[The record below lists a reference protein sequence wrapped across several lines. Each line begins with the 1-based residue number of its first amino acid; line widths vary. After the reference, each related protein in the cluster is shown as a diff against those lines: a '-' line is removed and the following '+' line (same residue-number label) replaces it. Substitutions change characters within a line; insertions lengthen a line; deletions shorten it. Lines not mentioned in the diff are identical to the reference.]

1 MAPKRVVYLPPAGYG
16 ARLIQC
22 SMHTPPRQRNHR
34 SMPVTTGL
42 LALIAIVVFISGL
55 AGLRLHAWRPES
67 EALDETRDLIN
78 RMSGLVATM
87 SAILLGLL
95 IASANNFYNTE
106 KAGLETLS
114 AQILQLDDLLRRYGP
129 EAQPTRDALK
139 DMVIIGYD
147 RVWQVGGG
155 NPRGPAIEDI
165 QAGIDRM
172 FAILDSM
179 RQKAPDPR
187 AYMLADAAS
196 LTAAINSQR
205 LQMVLQLSNSL
216 SWPFMA
222 ILVSWTCLLFFGFGM
237 VSRVNR
243 TTVVGLA
250 AGSLTVASAIFLIA
264 ELNTPFSG
272 LLRLSP
278 EPIVRT
284 IAALGK

>member
-1 MAPKRVVYLPPAGYG
+1 MVARKLLILLRVILAQTGFSSTGTTAGVCD
-16 ARLIQC
+16 A
-22 SMHTPPRQRNHR
+22 
-34 SMPVTTGL
+34 
-42 LALIAIVVFISGL
+42 SGL
-55 AGLRLHAWRPES
+55 AVRISNAKSTAYAAKR
-67 EALDETRDLIN
+67 
-78 RMSGLVATM
+78 
-87 SAILLGLL
+87 AILPVLWR
-95 IASANNFYNTE
+95 TP
-106 KAGLETLS
+106 ETLS

-129 EAQPTRDALK
+129 EAQPARDALK